1 VLESFGALVFG
12 PEHAITLSFILL
24 ILLLLF
30 RPTGIMGK
38 RGYE

>member
-1 VLESFGALVFG
+1 VIESFGGLIFG
-12 PEHAITLSFILL
+12 PEYAMTISFALL
-24 ILLLLF
+24 ILLLIF